1 VSSQL
6 DVAIGGTLLEAENRT
21 YVFHVNNGD
30 ETQYDATR
38 RSIYLP
44 VIRNHLYDVFS
55 LFDYTDASMINGDRS
70 TTTVAPQALFLMN
83 SDFVVQ
89 ATKKM
94 AEQLLSEAQD
104 VRSDEERI
112 QELYRRAY
120 GRPATTSEVEKAHA
134 FLSEIERQIEN
145 VESAVARRLQA
156 WQLFC
161 QAIVSASEFVYVR

>member
-1 VSSQL
+1 MIL
-6 DVAIGGTLLEAENRT
+6 NLFDVNLAPAGVNQIPAALRPMFRAATEDWNGRLQALAASHGAA
-21 YVFHVNNGD
+21 YV
-30 ETQYDATR
+30 
-38 RSIYLP
+38 
-44 VIRNHLYDVFS
+44 DVFS

-120 GRPATTSEVEKAHA
+120 GRPATTSEVEKSHA
-134 FLSEIERQIEN
+134 FLSEIERQIEG